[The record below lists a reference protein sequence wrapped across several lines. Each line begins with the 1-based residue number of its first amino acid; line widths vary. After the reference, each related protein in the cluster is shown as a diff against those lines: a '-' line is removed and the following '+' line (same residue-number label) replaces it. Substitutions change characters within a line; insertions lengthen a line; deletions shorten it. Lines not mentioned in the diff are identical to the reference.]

1 MQQLSW
7 LLMAPLLAMVTAAP
21 RCPSGCHCLG
31 DLLHVVCENRGLKK
45 IPRVP
50 NKVRLLSLQQNNY
63 PILPSSGFS
72 SMKSLVS
79 LHLQD
84 CHIREISPNAFR
96 GLKKL
101 VYLYLSN
108 NEINTIRP
116 GAFQDLS
123 QLTYLYLDNNRISEL
138 AKGLLTPLKSLFLL
152 QLNNNRMHQIRP
164 GSFAGAKELRWLH
177 LSGNDMTSILPGA
190 LDDVENLA
198 TLHLDKNKLSTYPAA
213 ALSKLRVVEELKLSF
228 NTIRTIPDNAFRS
241 FGRYVERL
249 WLNNMGLERFSD
261 GAFNGVTAL
270 SALHLDDNKLE
281 TLPSSLILT
290 KMRNMTLSNNRWQC
304 TCSLAAVRRWM
315 DTSRN
320 RPDGA
325 CASPTQYHGQ
335 QIRET
340 SAFRTCPR
348 RAKRNRK
355 NAL

>member
-1 MQQLSW
+1 MQKLSW
-7 LLMAPLLAMVTAAP
+7 LLVAPLLAMVTAAP
-21 RCPSGCHCLG
+21 RCPTGCHCLG
-31 DLLHVVCENRGLKK
+31 DLLHVVCENKGLKK

-63 PILPSSGFS
+63 PILPSNGFS
-72 SMKSLVS
+72 SMKSIIS

-96 GLKKL
+96 GLRKL

-108 NEINTIRP
+108 NEISNIRP

-152 QLNNNRMHQIRP
+152 QLTNNRMNQVKP
-164 GSFAGAKELRWLH
+164 GTFAGAKELRWLH
-177 LSGNDMTSILPGA
+177 LTGNGMTSILPGA

-198 TLHLDKNKLSTYPAA
+198 TLYLDKNMLNTYPAA
-213 ALSKLRVVEELKLSF
+213 ALSKLRVVEELNLSY
-228 NTIRTIPDNAFRS
+228 NSIRTIPDNAFRS
-241 FGRYVERL
+241 FGRYVERI
-249 WLNNMGLERFSD
+249 WLNNMGLQRFSD
-261 GAFNGVTAL
+261 EAFNGVTAL
-270 SALHLDDNKLE
+270 SALHLNDNKLE
-281 TLPSSLILT
+281 TLPQSLILT
-290 KMRNMTLSNNRWQC
+290 KMRNMTLSNNPWQC
-304 TCSLAAVRRWM
+304 SCSLAAVRRWM

-320 RPDGA
+320 RPDGV
-325 CASPTQYHGQ
+325 CASPSQYRGQ

-340 SAFRTCPR
+340 SAFRTCQG

-355 NAL
+355 NTL

>member
-1 MQQLSW
+1 MHHLSW
-7 LLMAPLLAMVTAAP
+7 LFLAPLLALATAAP

-63 PILPSSGFS
+63 PTLPSNGFS
-72 SMKSLVS
+72 SMKGLVS

-84 CHIREISPNAFR
+84 CRIREISPNAFR

-123 QLTYLYLDNNRISEL
+123 QLTYLYMDNNRISEL
-138 AKGLLTPLKSLFLL
+138 AKGLLSPLKSLFLL
-152 QLNNNRMHQIRP
+152 QLSNNRMHQIKA

-177 LSGNDMTSILPGA
+177 LSGNDMTTILPGA

-198 TLHLDKNKLSTYPAA
+198 TLHLDKNKLNSFPAA
-213 ALSKLRVVEELKLSF
+213 ALSKLRVVEELKLSY
-228 NTIRTIPDNAFRS
+228 NSIRTIPDNAFRS
-241 FGRYVERL
+241 FGRYVERM

-261 GAFNGVTAL
+261 GAFNGVTGL
-270 SALHLDDNKLE
+270 SALHLNDNKLE
-281 TLPSSLILT
+281 SLPSNLVLT
-290 KMRNMTLSNNRWQC
+290 KMKNMTLSNNPWHC
-304 TCSLAAVRRWM
+304 SCSLAAVRRWM
-315 DTSRN
+315 DTSRI
-320 RPDGA
+320 RPDGV
-325 CASPTQYHGQ
+325 CASPSQYRGQ

-348 RAKRNRK
+348 RAKRNKK